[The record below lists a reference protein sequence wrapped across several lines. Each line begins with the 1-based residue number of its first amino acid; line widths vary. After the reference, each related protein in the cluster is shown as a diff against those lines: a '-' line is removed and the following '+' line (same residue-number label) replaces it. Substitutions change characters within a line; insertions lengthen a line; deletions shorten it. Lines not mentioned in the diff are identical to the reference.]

1 MSKISEKIAIE
12 ADRLEK
18 SIKLTES
25 AKKVA
30 ENTIKQNELS
40 KAFKKLR
47 S

>member
-12 ADRLEK
+12 AARLEK
-18 SIKLTES
+18 AVKISES

-40 KAFKKLR
+40 KSFKKLR
-47 S
+47 P

>member
-12 ADRLEK
+12 AARLEK
-18 SIKLTES
+18 AQKITES

-30 ENTIKQNELS
+30 ENITEQNKLS

-47 S
+47 V